1 MSFIDFNGIIFMNK
15 TDFEQFLKNS
25 AVAKKE
31 EAPIDWD
38 GQRQE
43 WLNFIDAFYSNVE
56 EWLDDYKQQNLVE
69 YVYTNKNITEDY
81 IGSYDAKKMDLIL
94 VGNRLTFEPI
104 GTLLIGAK
112 GRIDLIGPKG
122 TIKFLLVDKLS
133 KGVTFRFTTTVI
145 EEDGSEK
152 TIDSGK
158 GIQKKEPEWT
168 WKILER
174 NTPRVSYVEFT
185 QENFFQALMELVNG

>member
-1 MSFIDFNGIIFMNK
+1 MNK
-15 TDFEQFLKNS
+15 TDFEKFLKNS

-31 EAPIDWD
+31 EVPIDWD

-43 WLNFIDAFYSNVE
+43 WLNFIDVFYSNIE
-56 EWLDDYKQQNLVE
+56 EWLDDYKKQNLVE

-112 GRIDLIGPKG
+112 GRIDLMGPKG
-122 TIKFLLVDKLS
+122 TAKFLLVDKLS
-133 KGVTFRFTTTVI
+133 KGVTFRFTATVI

-152 TIDSGK
+152 TIDSEK

-185 QENFFQALMELVNG
+185 PENFFQTLMELVNG

>member
-1 MSFIDFNGIIFMNK
+1 MNK
-15 TDFEQFLKNS
+15 TDFEQFLRNS

-31 EAPIDWD
+31 ELLIDWD
-38 GQRQE
+38 GQRQQ
-43 WLNFIDAFYSNVE
+43 WISFIDAFYSE
-56 EWLDDYKQQNLVE
+56 IESWIEDYRKEGLIE
-69 YVYTNKNITEDY
+69 CFYTEKNITEDY
-81 IGSYDAKKMDLIL
+81 IGSYYVRKMDLTL
-94 VGNRLTFEPI
+94 AGTRLTFEPI
-104 GTLLIGAK
+104 GTLLIGSK

-122 TIKFLLVDKLS
+122 TTKFLLVDKLS
-133 KGVTFRFTTTVI
+133 KGITFRFTTTVI

-152 TIDSGK
+152 TIDSEK

-174 NTPRVSYVEFT
+174 NTPRVSFVEFT